1 MLKLS
6 NTGASQVTTLKGYS
20 GSIRTLAWDSERQM
34 LFSGSFDQIVI
45 VWDIGGQQGN
55 AYELQGHQ
63 NKVFFLFFLCKFIN
77 TFTTKMYF
85 LNSLPTRCCNMNIF
99 NGYLFGDQSRSS

>member
-6 NTGASQVTTLKGYS
+6 NTGATQVTTLKGYS

-63 NKVFFLFFLCKFIN
+63 NKVFFFFVQVVLQILFSEFI
-77 TFTTKMYF
+77 T
-85 LNSLPTRCCNMNIF
+85 PTDI
-99 NGYLFGDQSRSS
+99 